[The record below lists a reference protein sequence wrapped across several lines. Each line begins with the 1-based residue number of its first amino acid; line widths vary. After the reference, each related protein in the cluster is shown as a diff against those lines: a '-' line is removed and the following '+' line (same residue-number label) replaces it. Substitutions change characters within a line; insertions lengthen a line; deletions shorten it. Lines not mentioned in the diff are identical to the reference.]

1 MKVPAITRMAGLVKV
16 EGDAQPAR
24 SARMFDPYLT
34 TTHPLASEIAGIVV
48 ANWNHGLPA
57 RRRRLKDRDDKAIRD
72 MVRAIVANLA
82 LAAFEGMEPPSI
94 GVSLKDA
101 KRKRSR
107 YDRPGF
113 SGLPRVIAVIDRTV
127 DLLSLAKSSRKGTA
141 SAITATPPFAKA
153 VAGSEFRPHQFH
165 IARERETIWL
175 SRMTRDYAA
184 GTEERELIDYRDTEE
199 THRYRDEVGKINVA
213 LQAADLALHWNNG
226 PPVATSV
233 RQLHRSFN
241 LPPDAPEGTERFD
254 CGGRLFGGWWMN
266 LPKERRHLIRIA
278 GEPVAD
284 LDFASMFLRLAF
296 LEAGE
301 KPPEVDLYA
310 AVPGLEEPRWRE
322 GVKKAALAMLF
333 RTTPLL
339 RLPKDAKGL
348 LPPRMSGSIAREA
361 ILSAFPALAS
371 VFEQGKGLGLMF
383 TESQI
388 LIAAML
394 DLADQKIPAL
404 PMHDG
409 LMVPISKA
417 TPAARAMQDAA
428 ERICGFRLPIT
439 VKATYA

>member
-1 MKVPAITRMAGLVKV
+1 MKVPAITKAADPVKV
-16 EGDAQPAR
+16 EGDAQLQR
-24 SARMFDPYLT
+24 SAYLLDPYLT
-34 TTHPLASEIAGIVV
+34 SDHKFITAIAGNIVGMTELGMTGRV
-48 ANWNHGLPA
+48 
-57 RRRRLKDRDDKAIRD
+57 RRMKDRDRQNFHDIL
-72 MVRAIVANLA
+72 ICILANLA
-82 LAAFEGMEPPSI
+82 KAAAEGIEPPAVA
-94 GVSLKDA
+94 VSLKAA
-101 KRKRSR
+101 KRKRTR

-113 SGLPRVIAVIDRTV
+113 AGLPRAVE
-127 DLLSLAKSSRKGTA
+127 LLAGKSTLILNRSTRKGTA
-141 SAITATPPFAKA
+141 SRITASQHLAHTLYRFNFRPEHFA
-153 VAGSEFRPHQFH
+153 VAEG
-165 IARERETIWL
+165 RETIWL
-175 SRMTRDYAA
+175 SRTTRDYVE
-184 GTEERELIDYRDTEE
+184 GTEERELIDYRDTDE
-199 THRYRDEVGKINVA
+199 TRRYRGEMERINAA
-213 LQAADLALHWNNG
+213 LQESKLAFEPDGG
-226 PPVATSV
+226 PLVATSI

-296 LEAGE
+296 LEAGK
-301 KPPEVDLYA
+301 KPPEGDLYA

-322 GVKKAALAMLF
+322 GVKKTALAMLF
-333 RTTPLL
+333 RTSPLL
-339 RLPKDAKGL
+339 RLPRDAKGL

-371 VFEQGKGLGLMF
+371 IFEHGKGLGLMF
-383 TESQI
+383 KESQI
-388 LIAAML
+388 LIAALL
-394 DLADQKIPAL
+394 DLADRKIPAL

-417 TPAARAMQDAA
+417 SPAARAMQDAA

>member
-1 MKVPAITRMAGLVKV
+1 MFTRQYRAEV
-16 EGDAQPAR
+16 ER
-24 SARMFDPYLT
+24 
-34 TTHPLASEIAGIVV
+34 
-48 ANWNHGLPA
+48 
-57 RRRRLKDRDDKAIRD
+57 
-72 MVRAIVANLA
+72 
-82 LAAFEGMEPPSI
+82 
-94 GVSLKDA
+94 
-101 KRKRSR
+101 
-107 YDRPGF
+107 
-113 SGLPRVIAVIDRTV
+113 
-127 DLLSLAKSSRKGTA
+127 
-141 SAITATPPFAKA
+141 
-153 VAGSEFRPHQFH
+153 
-165 IARERETIWL
+165 
-175 SRMTRDYAA
+175 
-184 GTEERELIDYRDTEE
+184 
-199 THRYRDEVGKINVA
+199 INAA
-213 LQAADLALHWNNG
+213 LQETKMALEPDGG
-226 PPVATSV
+226 PLVATTL
-233 RQLHRSFN
+233 RHLHRSFN

-254 CGGRLFGGWWMN
+254 CGGRLFGGWWSN

-278 GEPVAD
+278 GEAVAD

-301 KPPEVDLYA
+301 KPPEGDLYA
-310 AVPGLEEPRWRE
+310 AVPGLGEPRWRE
-322 GVKKAALAMLF
+322 GVKKTALAMLF
-333 RTTPLL
+333 RTSPLL

-388 LIAAML
+388 LVAALL
-394 DLADQKIPAL
+394 DLADRKIPAL